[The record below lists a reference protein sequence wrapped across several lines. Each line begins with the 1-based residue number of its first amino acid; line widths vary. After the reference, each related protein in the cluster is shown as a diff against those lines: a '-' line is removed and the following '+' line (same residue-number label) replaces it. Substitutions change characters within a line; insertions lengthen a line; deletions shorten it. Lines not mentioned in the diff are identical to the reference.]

1 MKLTTKFLRF
11 SSTTDNE
18 YQMRDFSVGDTVI
31 FGIKSFNCG
40 RNWHD
45 VATIKTQDDVDA
57 YINKGRRFE
66 FASYSNGSNIYAPKG
81 YGRIVKKNSKGLT
94 VELL

>member
-1 MKLTTKFLRF
+1 MATRFLRF
-11 SSTTDNE
+11 NSVTDNE

-45 VATIKTQDDVDA
+45 VATIKTKDNVDA
-57 YINKGRRFE
+57 YIDNGRRFE
-66 FASYSNGSNIYAPKG
+66 FASYSSGNSVYVPKG
-81 YGRIVKKNSKGLT
+81 YGRVIKKNSKGLT